1 MATSGVVAV
10 PNAQGQSACRLFAL
24 PPELRNSIY
33 ELTFELPTDKI
44 KLLRASRPAGK
55 PLLLTCRL
63 MYNEVRGL
71 WRTFYRRYLLET
83 KFTLHR
89 RAKSLR
95 MRDFMERD
103 LARVR
108 HITLVVS
115 EVANNGFLDPGP
127 LIQLANRVGR
137 LEFSSGPNGS
147 LANYEREP
155 GGDWRC
161 TSFRGVDLPEDVLAP
176 RKNFSWQIG
185 DRKTL
190 VGDIDSSDTFV
201 HITRTELCGML
212 GHALWLRE
220 WKSTTNKRDMDSLKN
235 HGDSG
240 DRAIKMALCAIARPS
255 NTQAPINGNSALK
268 EEFNITRT
276 EASTFDCSRSYTHA
290 EY

>member
-24 PPELRNSIY
+24 SPELRNSIY
-33 ELTFELPTDKI
+33 ELTFELPNDKI
-44 KLLRASRPAGK
+44 DLLHASRPAGK

-71 WRTFYRRYLLET
+71 WRTFYRRYWSET

-95 MRDFMERD
+95 MGDFMERD

-127 LIQLANRVGR
+127 LSQLANRVGR
-137 LEFSSGPNGS
+137 REFSSGPNGN

-161 TSFRGVDLPEDVLAP
+161 TSFRGVDLPEGVLAP
-176 RKNFSWQIG
+176 RKNFAWQPG

-190 VGDIDSSDTFV
+190 VGDIDSSDPFV

-220 WKSTTNKRDMDSLKN
+220 WVRLD
-235 HGDSG
+235 
-240 DRAIKMALCAIARPS
+240 
-255 NTQAPINGNSALK
+255 
-268 EEFNITRT
+268 
-276 EASTFDCSRSYTHA
+276 
-290 EY
+290 